1 LIWFELAEMMGCP
14 VGELQDRMSSSEFA
28 EWIARGRIKA
38 EQREQA
44 DMIARVE
51 SKMHS
56 R

>member
-1 LIWFELAEMMGCP
+1 
-14 VGELQDRMSSSEFA
+14 MSSSEFA

-44 DMIARVE
+44 EMIARVDQ
-51 SKMHS
+51 KIQS

>member
-1 LIWFELAEMMGCP
+1 MLGLP

-38 EQREQA
+38 EQQEQA
-44 DMIARVE
+44 EMSARVE
-51 SKMHS
+51 QRMQKG

>member
-1 LIWFELAEMMGCP
+1 MGCP
-14 VGELQDRMSSSEFA
+14 VGELQNRMSSSEFA

-44 DMIARVE
+44 EMIARVDQ
-51 SKMHS
+51 KIQS